1 MSAVLV
7 SKEKNRAVFTVELPS
22 EKLEE
27 AIQKAYLKNKSRF
40 SLPGFRK
47 GHVPRKILE
56 MNYGVEIFFEDAVN
70 MLLPDAY
77 EEAVEELELEPVA
90 QPEVDVDELEKGSP
104 VKFKFEVDVR
114 PEVELG
120 DYSNL
125 EAEVNKYEVTDEDIS
140 RVIDR
145 ERDQNS
151 RIISVEDRAV
161 KDGDI
166 VNIDFVGKLDG
177 EEFPGGD
184 AEGYELVIGSGAF
197 IPGFEE
203 QIIGKEIGQEF
214 DVDVVFPEEYHDES
228 LAGKNVIFEVKLNS
242 IQEKELPELD
252 DEFVKDISEFD
263 TLEEYKN
270 NVKIDLEEELKKQA
284 EVEKEN
290 KAVEA
295 LMEVMKVDIPESMI
309 DMEVDREY
317 QNFLYRVQGMGL
329 TLDQYFAI
337 ANSDEEKTREELRPA
352 SEKKVKGELALD
364 EFIVKEN
371 IEATDEEID
380 KEISELA
387 KQYELKDVDSFKE
400 TLKESG
406 DLDFITNTVKR
417 RKAVEKLV
425 EMVKYKEA

>member
-120 DYSNL
+120 NYSNL

-295 LMEVMKVDIPESMI
+295 LMDVMKVDIPESMI

>member
-387 KQYELKDVDSFKE
+387 KQYELKDVDSFKK

-406 DLDFITNTVKR
+406 DLDFITNTVKK

>member
-104 VKFKFEVDVR
+104 VKFKFEVDVK

-125 EAEVNKYEVTDEDIS
+125 EAEVNKYEVSDEDIN

-295 LMEVMKVDIPESMI
+295 LMDVMKVDIPESMI

>member
-56 MNYGVEIFFEDAVN
+56 MNYGVEIFFEEAVN

-104 VKFKFEVDVR
+104 VKFKFEVDVK

-125 EAEVNKYEVTDEDIS
+125 EAEVNKHEVTDEDIS

-371 IEATDEEID
+371 IEATDDEID

>member
-7 SKEKNRAVFTVELPS
+7 SKEKNRAVFTVELPG

-40 SLPGFRK
+40 SIPGFRK
-47 GHVPRKILE
+47 GHVPRKIIE
-56 MNYGVEIFFEDAVN
+56 MNYGVEIFYEDAVN

-77 EEAVEELELEPVA
+77 EEAIEELDLEPVA
-90 QPEVDVDELEKGSP
+90 QPEVDVDEIEKGEP

-125 EAEVNKYEVTDEDIS
+125 EAEVNKYEVSEDDIK

-145 ERDQNS
+145 ELDQNS

-228 LAGKNVIFEVKLNS
+228 LSGKNVIFEVKLNG

-270 NVKIDLEEELKKQA
+270 NVKMDLEEELKKQA
-284 EVEKEN
+284 DVEREN

-295 LMEVMKVDIPESMI
+295 LMDVMTVDIPESMI

-317 QNFLYRVQGMGL
+317 QNFLYRVQGMGI

-352 SEKKVKGELALD
+352 SEKKLRGELALD

-371 IEATDEEID
+371 IEASEEEID

-387 KQYELKDVDSFKE
+387 EQYELKEVDSFKE

-406 DLDFITNTVKR
+406 DLDFITDTVKR
-417 RKAVEKLV
+417 RKALEKLV
-425 EMVKYKEA
+425 EMVNYKEA

>member
-104 VKFKFEVDVR
+104 VKFKFEVDVK

-295 LMEVMKVDIPESMI
+295 LMDVMKVDIPESMI

-371 IEATDEEID
+371 IEATDDEID

-417 RKAVEKLV
+417 RKAIEKLV

>member
-7 SKEKNRAVFTVELPS
+7 SKEKNRAVFTVELPG

-40 SLPGFRK
+40 SIPGFRK
-47 GHVPRKILE
+47 GHVPRKIIE
-56 MNYGVEIFFEDAVN
+56 MNYGVEIFYEDAVN
-70 MLLPDAY
+70 ILLPDAY
-77 EEAVEELELEPVA
+77 EEAIEELDLDPVA
-90 QPEVDVDELEKGSP
+90 QPEVDVDEIEKGGP

-120 DYSNL
+120 DYSKL
-125 EAEVNKYEVTDEDIS
+125 EAEVNKYEVTDEDIM
-140 RVIDR
+140 R
-145 ERDQNS
+145 EINRELDQNS

-184 AEGYELVIGSGAF
+184 AKGYDLVIGSGAF

-214 DVDVVFPEEYHDES
+214 NVDVVFPEDYHEES

-270 NVKIDLEEELKKQA
+270 NVKIDLEQELKKQA

-295 LMEVMKVDIPESMI
+295 LIDVMTVDIPESMI
-309 DMEVDREY
+309 DMEVQREY
-317 QNFLYRVQGMGL
+317 QNFLYRVQGMGI

-337 ANSDEEKTREELRPA
+337 ANSDEEKTKEDLRPA
-352 SEKKVKGELALD
+352 SEKKLKGELALD

-371 IEATDEEID
+371 IDATEEEID
-380 KEISELA
+380 KEIAELA
-387 KQYELKDVDSFKE
+387 EQYELKDVDSFKE

-406 DLDFITNTVKR
+406 DLDFITDAVKR
-417 RKAVEKLV
+417 RKALEKLV
-425 EMVKYKEA
+425 EMVKFKEA

>member
-104 VKFKFEVDVR
+104 VKFKFEVDVK

-125 EAEVNKYEVTDEDIS
+125 EAEVNKYEVSDEDIS

-203 QIIGKEIGQEF
+203 QIIGKEIGQDF

-295 LMEVMKVDIPESMI
+295 LMDVMKVDIPESMI

>member
-56 MNYGVEIFFEDAVN
+56 MNYGVEIFFEEAVN

-90 QPEVDVDELEKGSP
+90 QPEVDVDELKKGSP
-104 VKFKFEVDVR
+104 VKFKFEVDVK

-295 LMEVMKVDIPESMI
+295 LMDVMKVDIPESMI

-371 IEATDEEID
+371 IEATDDEID

>member
-7 SKEKNRAVFTVELPS
+7 SKEKNRAVFTVELPG

-40 SLPGFRK
+40 SIPGFRK
-47 GHVPRKILE
+47 GHVPRKIIE
-56 MNYGVEIFFEDAVN
+56 MNYGVEIFYEDAVN

-77 EEAVEELELEPVA
+77 EEAIEELDLEPVA
-90 QPEVDVDELEKGSP
+90 QPEVDVDEIEKGEP

-125 EAEVNKYEVTDEDIS
+125 EAEVNKYEVSEDDIK

-145 ERDQNS
+145 ELDQNS

-228 LAGKNVIFEVKLNS
+228 LSGKNVIFEVKLNG

-270 NVKIDLEEELKKQA
+270 NVKMDLEEELKKQA
-284 EVEKEN
+284 DVEREN

-295 LMEVMKVDIPESMI
+295 LMDVMTVDIPESMI

-317 QNFLYRVQGMGL
+317 QNFLYRVQGMGI

-352 SEKKVKGELALD
+352 SEKKLRGELALD

-371 IEATDEEID
+371 IEASEEEID

-387 KQYELKDVDSFKE
+387 EQYELKDVDSFKE

-406 DLDFITNTVKR
+406 DLDFITDTVKR
-417 RKAVEKLV
+417 RKALEKLV
-425 EMVKYKEA
+425 EMVNYKEA

>member
-7 SKEKNRAVFTVELPS
+7 SKEKNRAVFTVELPG

-40 SLPGFRK
+40 SIPGFRK
-47 GHVPRKILE
+47 GHVPRKIIE
-56 MNYGVEIFFEDAVN
+56 MNYGVEIFYEDAVN
-70 MLLPDAY
+70 ILLPDAY
-77 EEAVEELELEPVA
+77 EEAIEELDLDPVA
-90 QPEVDVDELEKGSP
+90 QPDVDVDEIGNGGP

-120 DYSNL
+120 DYSKL
-125 EAEVNKYEVTDEDIS
+125 EAEVNKYEVSEEDIK

-145 ERDQNS
+145 ELDQNS

-184 AEGYELVIGSGAF
+184 AEGYDLVIGSGAF

-214 DVDVVFPEEYHDES
+214 DADVVFPEEYHEES

-270 NVKIDLEEELKKQA
+270 NVKMDLEEELKKQA
-284 EVEKEN
+284 DVEKEN

-295 LMEVMKVDIPESMI
+295 LIDVMTVDIPESMI
-309 DMEVDREY
+309 DMEVEREY
-317 QNFLYRVQGMGL
+317 QNFLYRVQGMGI

-337 ANSDEEKTREELRPA
+337 ANSNEEKTKEELRPA
-352 SEKKVKGELALD
+352 SEKKLKGELALD

-371 IEATDEEID
+371 IDATEEEID

-387 KQYELKDVDSFKE
+387 EQYELKDVDSFKD

-406 DLDFITNTVKR
+406 DLDFITDSVKR
-417 RKAVEKLV
+417 RKALEKLV
-425 EMVKYKEA
+425 EMVNYKEA

>member
-7 SKEKNRAVFTVELPS
+7 SKEKNRAVFTVELPG

-40 SLPGFRK
+40 SISGFRK
-47 GHVPRKILE
+47 GHVPRKIIE
-56 MNYGVEIFFEDAVN
+56 MNYGVEIFYEDAVN

-77 EEAVEELELEPVA
+77 EEAIEELDLEPVA
-90 QPEVDVDELEKGSP
+90 QPEVDVDEIEKGEP

-125 EAEVNKYEVTDEDIS
+125 EAEVNKYEVSEDDIK

-145 ERDQNS
+145 ELDQNS

-228 LAGKNVIFEVKLNS
+228 LSGKNVIFEVKLNG

-270 NVKIDLEEELKKQA
+270 NVKMDLEEELKKQA
-284 EVEKEN
+284 DVEREN

-295 LMEVMKVDIPESMI
+295 LMDVMTVDIPESMI

-317 QNFLYRVQGMGL
+317 QNFLYRVQGMGI

-352 SEKKVKGELALD
+352 SEKKLRGELALD

-371 IEATDEEID
+371 IEASEEEID

-387 KQYELKDVDSFKE
+387 EQYELKDVDSFKE

-406 DLDFITNTVKR
+406 DLDFITDTVKR
-417 RKAVEKLV
+417 RKALEKLV
-425 EMVKYKEA
+425 EMVNYKEA

>member
-56 MNYGVEIFFEDAVN
+56 MNYGVEIFFEEAVN

-104 VKFKFEVDVR
+104 VKFKFEVDVK

-125 EAEVNKYEVTDEDIS
+125 EAEVNKYEVTDEDIN

-295 LMEVMKVDIPESMI
+295 LMDVMKVDIPESMI

>member
-104 VKFKFEVDVR
+104 VKFKFEVDVK

-166 VNIDFVGKLDG
+166 VNIDFIGKLDG

-364 EFIVKEN
+364 EFIEKEN
-371 IEATDEEID
+371 IEATDDEID

>member
-7 SKEKNRAVFTVELPS
+7 SKEKNRAVFTVELPG

-40 SLPGFRK
+40 SIPGFRK
-47 GHVPRKILE
+47 GHVPRKIIE
-56 MNYGVEIFFEDAVN
+56 MNYGVEIFYEDAVN
-70 MLLPDAY
+70 ILLPDAY
-77 EEAVEELELEPVA
+77 EEAIEELDLDPVA
-90 QPEVDVDELEKGSP
+90 QPEVDVDEIEKGGP

-120 DYSNL
+120 DYSKL
-125 EAEVNKYEVTDEDIS
+125 EAEVNKYEVTDEDIM
-140 RVIDR
+140 R
-145 ERDQNS
+145 EINRELDQNS

-184 AEGYELVIGSGAF
+184 AKGYDLVIGSGAF

-214 DVDVVFPEEYHDES
+214 NVDVVFPEDYHEES

-270 NVKIDLEEELKKQA
+270 NVKIDLEQELKKQA

-295 LMEVMKVDIPESMI
+295 LIDVMTVDIPESMI
-309 DMEVDREY
+309 DMEVQREY
-317 QNFLYRVQGMGL
+317 QNFLYRVQGMGI

-337 ANSDEEKTREELRPA
+337 ANSDEEKTKEDLRPA
-352 SEKKVKGELALD
+352 SEKKLKGELALD

-371 IEATDEEID
+371 IDTTEEEID
-380 KEISELA
+380 KEIAELA
-387 KQYELKDVDSFKE
+387 EQYELKDVDSFKE

-406 DLDFITNTVKR
+406 DLDFITDAVKR
-417 RKAVEKLV
+417 RKALEKLV
-425 EMVKYKEA
+425 EMVKFKEA

>member
-104 VKFKFEVDVR
+104 VKFKFEVDVK

-242 IQEKELPELD
+242 IQEKELPEVD

-371 IEATDEEID
+371 IEATDDEID

>member
-309 DMEVDREY
+309 DMEADREY

-371 IEATDEEID
+371 IEATDDEID

>member
-104 VKFKFEVDVR
+104 VKFKFEVDVK

-295 LMEVMKVDIPESMI
+295 LMDVMKVDIPESMI

-337 ANSDEEKTREELRPA
+337 ANSNEEKTREELRPA

-371 IEATDEEID
+371 IEATDDEID

>member
-7 SKEKNRAVFTVELPS
+7 SKEKNRAVFTVELPG

-40 SLPGFRK
+40 SIPGFRK
-47 GHVPRKILE
+47 GHVPRKIIE
-56 MNYGVEIFFEDAVN
+56 MNYGVEIFYEDAVN
-70 MLLPDAY
+70 ILLPDAY
-77 EEAVEELELEPVA
+77 EEAIEELDLDPVA
-90 QPEVDVDELEKGSP
+90 QPEVDVDEIEKGGP

-120 DYSNL
+120 DYSKL
-125 EAEVNKYEVTDEDIS
+125 EAEVNKYEVTDEDIM
-140 RVIDR
+140 R
-145 ERDQNS
+145 EINRELDQNS

-184 AEGYELVIGSGAF
+184 AKGYDLVIGSGAF

-214 DVDVVFPEEYHDES
+214 NVDVVFPEDYHEES

-270 NVKIDLEEELKKQA
+270 NVKIDLEQELKKQA

-295 LMEVMKVDIPESMI
+295 LIDVMTVDIPESMI
-309 DMEVDREY
+309 DMEVQREY
-317 QNFLYRVQGMGL
+317 QNFLYRVQGMWI

-337 ANSDEEKTREELRPA
+337 ANSDEEKTKGDLRPA
-352 SEKKVKGELALD
+352 SEKKLKGELALD

-371 IEATDEEID
+371 IDATEEEID
-380 KEISELA
+380 KEIAELA
-387 KQYELKDVDSFKE
+387 EQYELKDVDSFKE

-406 DLDFITNTVKR
+406 DLDFITDAVKR
-417 RKAVEKLV
+417 RKALEKLV
-425 EMVKYKEA
+425 EMVKFKEA

>member
-7 SKEKNRAVFTVELPS
+7 SKEKNRAVFTVELPG

-40 SLPGFRK
+40 SIPGFRK
-47 GHVPRKILE
+47 GHVPRKIIE
-56 MNYGVEIFFEDAVN
+56 MNYGVEIFYEDAVN
-70 MLLPDAY
+70 ILLPDAY
-77 EEAVEELELEPVA
+77 EEAIEELDLDPVA
-90 QPEVDVDELEKGSP
+90 QPEVDVDEIEKGGP

-120 DYSNL
+120 DYSKL
-125 EAEVNKYEVTDEDIS
+125 EAEVNKYEVTDEDIM
-140 RVIDR
+140 R
-145 ERDQNS
+145 EINRELDQNS

-184 AEGYELVIGSGAF
+184 AKGYDLVIGSGAF

-214 DVDVVFPEEYHDES
+214 NVDVVFPEEYHEES

-270 NVKIDLEEELKKQA
+270 NVKIDLEQELKKQA

-295 LMEVMKVDIPESMI
+295 LIDVMTVDIPESMI
-309 DMEVDREY
+309 DMEVQREY
-317 QNFLYRVQGMGL
+317 QNFLYRVQGMGI

-337 ANSDEEKTREELRPA
+337 ANSDEEKTKEDLRPA
-352 SEKKVKGELALD
+352 SEKKLKGELALD

-371 IEATDEEID
+371 IDATEEEID
-380 KEISELA
+380 KEIAELA
-387 KQYELKDVDSFKE
+387 EQYELKDVDSFKE

-406 DLDFITNTVKR
+406 DLDFITDAVKR
-417 RKAVEKLV
+417 RKALEKLV
-425 EMVKYKEA
+425 EMVKFKEA

>member
-56 MNYGVEIFFEDAVN
+56 MNYGVEIFFEEAVN

-104 VKFKFEVDVR
+104 VKFKFEVDVK
-114 PEVELG
+114 PEVQLG

-371 IEATDEEID
+371 IEATDDEID

-425 EMVKYKEA
+425 EMVKYNEA

>member
-56 MNYGVEIFFEDAVN
+56 MNYGVEIFFEEAVN

-104 VKFKFEVDVR
+104 VKFKFEVDVK

-371 IEATDEEID
+371 IEATDDEID

>member
-56 MNYGVEIFFEDAVN
+56 MNYGVEIFFEEAVN

-104 VKFKFEVDVR
+104 VKFKFEVDVK

-125 EAEVNKYEVTDEDIS
+125 EAEVNKYEVTDEDIN

-214 DVDVVFPEEYHDES
+214 DVDVVFPEEYHDEN

-371 IEATDEEID
+371 IEATDDEID

>member
-104 VKFKFEVDVR
+104 VKFKFEVDVK

-270 NVKIDLEEELKKQA
+270 NVKIDLEEDLKKQA

-371 IEATDEEID
+371 IEATDDEID

>member
-7 SKEKNRAVFTVELPS
+7 SKEKNRAVFTVELPG

-40 SLPGFRK
+40 SIPGFRK
-47 GHVPRKILE
+47 GHVPRKIIE
-56 MNYGVEIFFEDAVN
+56 MNYGVEIFYEDAVN
-70 MLLPDAY
+70 ILLPDAY
-77 EEAVEELELEPVA
+77 EEAIEELNLDPVA
-90 QPEVDVDELEKGSP
+90 QPDVDVDEIGNGGP

-120 DYSNL
+120 DYSKL
-125 EAEVNKYEVTDEDIS
+125 EAEVNKYEVSEEDIK

-145 ERDQNS
+145 ELDQNS

-184 AEGYELVIGSGAF
+184 AEGYDLVIGSGAF

-214 DVDVVFPEEYHDES
+214 DVDVVFPEEYHEES

-270 NVKIDLEEELKKQA
+270 NVKMDLEEELKKQA
-284 EVEKEN
+284 DVEKEN

-295 LMEVMKVDIPESMI
+295 LIDVMTVDIPESMI
-309 DMEVDREY
+309 DMEVEREY
-317 QNFLYRVQGMGL
+317 QNFLYRVQGMGI

-337 ANSDEEKTREELRPA
+337 ANSNEEKTKEELRPA
-352 SEKKVKGELALD
+352 SEKKLKGELALD

-371 IEATDEEID
+371 IDATEEEID

-387 KQYELKDVDSFKE
+387 EQYELKDVDSFKD

-406 DLDFITNTVKR
+406 DLDFITDSVKR
-417 RKAVEKLV
+417 RKALEKLV
-425 EMVKYKEA
+425 EMVNYKEA

>member
-371 IEATDEEID
+371 IEATDDEID

>member
-56 MNYGVEIFFEDAVN
+56 MNYGVEIFFEEAVN

-104 VKFKFEVDVR
+104 VKFKFEVDVK

-125 EAEVNKYEVTDEDIS
+125 EAEVNKHEVTDEDIN

-371 IEATDEEID
+371 IEATDDEID

-425 EMVKYKEA
+425 EMVKYNEA

>member
-7 SKEKNRAVFTVELPS
+7 SKEKNRAVFTVELPG

-27 AIQKAYLKNKSRF
+27 AIQKAYQKNKSRF
-40 SLPGFRK
+40 SIPGFRK
-47 GHVPRKILE
+47 GHVPRKIIE
-56 MNYGVEIFFEDAVN
+56 MNYGVEVFFEDAVN
-70 MLLPDAY
+70 ILLPDAY
-77 EEAVEELELEPVA
+77 EEAIEELDLDPVA
-90 QPEVDVDELEKGSP
+90 QPEVDVDEIQKGGP

-125 EAEVNKYEVTDEDIS
+125 EAEVNKYEVTDEDIK

-145 ERDQNS
+145 ELDQNS

-177 EEFPGGD
+177 KEFPGGD
-184 AEGYELVIGSGAF
+184 AKGYDLVIGSGSF

-214 DVDVVFPEEYHDES
+214 DVDVVFPEDYHEES

-270 NVKIDLEEELKKQA
+270 NVKMDLEEELKKQA
-284 EVEKEN
+284 DVEKEN

-295 LMEVMKVDIPESMI
+295 LIDVMTVDIPESMI
-309 DMEVDREY
+309 DMEVQREY
-317 QNFLYRVQGMGL
+317 QNFLYRVQGMGI

-337 ANSDEEKTREELRPA
+337 ANSNEEKTKEELRPA
-352 SEKKVKGELALD
+352 SEKKLKGELALD
-364 EFIVKEN
+364 EFIAKEN
-371 IEATDEEID
+371 IDATEEEID

-387 KQYELKDVDSFKE
+387 EQYELKDVDSFKD

-406 DLDFITNTVKR
+406 DLDFITDTVKR
-417 RKAVEKLV
+417 RKALEKLV
-425 EMVKYKEA
+425 EIVKYKEA

>member
-7 SKEKNRAVFTVELPS
+7 SKEKNRAVFTVELPG

-40 SLPGFRK
+40 SIPGFRK
-47 GHVPRKILE
+47 GHVPRKIIE
-56 MNYGVEIFFEDAVN
+56 MNYGVEIFYEDAVN
-70 MLLPDAY
+70 ILLPGAY
-77 EEAVEELELEPVA
+77 EEAIEELDLDPVA
-90 QPEVDVDELEKGSP
+90 QPDVDVDEIGNGGP

-120 DYSNL
+120 DYSKL
-125 EAEVNKYEVTDEDIS
+125 EAEVNKYEVSEEDIK

-145 ERDQNS
+145 ELDQNS

-184 AEGYELVIGSGAF
+184 AEGYDLVIGSGAF

-214 DVDVVFPEEYHDES
+214 DVDVVFPEEYHEES

-270 NVKIDLEEELKKQA
+270 NVKMDLEEELKKQA
-284 EVEKEN
+284 DVEKEN

-295 LMEVMKVDIPESMI
+295 LIDVMTVDIPESMI
-309 DMEVDREY
+309 DMEVEREY
-317 QNFLYRVQGMGL
+317 QNFLYRVQGMGI

-337 ANSDEEKTREELRPA
+337 ANSNEEKTKEELRPA
-352 SEKKVKGELALD
+352 SEKKLKGELALD

-371 IEATDEEID
+371 IDATEEEID

-387 KQYELKDVDSFKE
+387 EQYELKDVDSFKD

-406 DLDFITNTVKR
+406 DLDFITDSVKR
-417 RKAVEKLV
+417 RKALEKLV
-425 EMVKYKEA
+425 EMVNYKEA

>member
-214 DVDVVFPEEYHDES
+214 DVDVVFPEEYHDEN

-371 IEATDEEID
+371 IEATDDEID

>member
-56 MNYGVEIFFEDAVN
+56 MNYGVEIFFEEAVN

-104 VKFKFEVDVR
+104 VKFKFEVDVK

-295 LMEVMKVDIPESMI
+295 LMDAMKVDIPESMI

-371 IEATDEEID
+371 IEATDDEID

>member
-7 SKEKNRAVFTVELPS
+7 SKEKNRAVFTVELPG

-40 SLPGFRK
+40 SIPGFRK
-47 GHVPRKILE
+47 GHVPRKIIE
-56 MNYGVEIFFEDAVN
+56 MNYGVEIFYEDAVN

-77 EEAVEELELEPVA
+77 EEAIEELDLEPVA
-90 QPEVDVDELEKGSP
+90 QPEVDVDEIEKGEP

-125 EAEVNKYEVTDEDIS
+125 EAEVNKYEVSEDDIK

-145 ERDQNS
+145 ELDQNS

-214 DVDVVFPEEYHDES
+214 DVDVVFPEEYHDENLS
-228 LAGKNVIFEVKLNS
+228 GKNVIFEVKLNG

-270 NVKIDLEEELKKQA
+270 NVKMDLEEELKKQA
-284 EVEKEN
+284 AVEREN

-295 LMEVMKVDIPESMI
+295 LMDVMTVDIPESMI

-317 QNFLYRVQGMGL
+317 QNFLYRVQGMGI

-352 SEKKVKGELALD
+352 SEKKLRGELALD

-371 IEATDEEID
+371 IEASDEEID

-387 KQYELKDVDSFKE
+387 EQYELKDVDSFKE

-406 DLDFITNTVKR
+406 DLDFITDTVKR
-417 RKAVEKLV
+417 RKALEKLV
-425 EMVKYKEA
+425 EMVNYKEA

>member
-7 SKEKNRAVFTVELPS
+7 SKEKNRAVFTVELPG

-40 SLPGFRK
+40 SIPGFRK
-47 GHVPRKILE
+47 GHVPRKIIE
-56 MNYGVEIFFEDAVN
+56 MNYGIEIFYEDAVN

-77 EEAVEELELEPVA
+77 EEAIEELDLEPVA
-90 QPEVDVDELEKGSP
+90 QPEVDVDEIEKGEP

-125 EAEVNKYEVTDEDIS
+125 EAEVNKYEVSEDDIK

-145 ERDQNS
+145 ELDQNS

-184 AEGYELVIGSGAF
+184 AEGYELVIGSGTF

-228 LAGKNVIFEVKLNS
+228 LSGKNVIFEVKLNG

-270 NVKIDLEEELKKQA
+270 NVKMDLEEELKRQA
-284 EVEKEN
+284 DVEREN

-295 LMEVMKVDIPESMI
+295 LMDVMTVDIPESMI

-317 QNFLYRVQGMGL
+317 QNFLYRVQGMGI

-352 SEKKVKGELALD
+352 SEKKLRGELALD

-371 IEATDEEID
+371 IEASDEEIN

-387 KQYELKDVDSFKE
+387 EQYELKDVDSFKE

-406 DLDFITNTVKR
+406 DLDFITDTVKR
-417 RKAVEKLV
+417 RKALEKLV
-425 EMVKYKEA
+425 EMVNYKEA

>member
-56 MNYGVEIFFEDAVN
+56 MNYGVEIFFEEAVN

-371 IEATDEEID
+371 IEATDDEID

>member
-295 LMEVMKVDIPESMI
+295 LMDVMKVDIPESMI

>member
-7 SKEKNRAVFTVELPS
+7 SKEKNRAVFTVELPG

-40 SLPGFRK
+40 SIPGFRK
-47 GHVPRKILE
+47 GHVPRKIIE
-56 MNYGVEIFFEDAVN
+56 MNYGVEIFYEDAVN
-70 MLLPDAY
+70 ILLPDAY
-77 EEAVEELELEPVA
+77 EEAIEELDLDPVA
-90 QPEVDVDELEKGSP
+90 QPEVDVDEIEKGGP

-120 DYSNL
+120 DYSKL
-125 EAEVNKYEVTDEDIS
+125 EAEVNKYEVTDEDIM
-140 RVIDR
+140 R
-145 ERDQNS
+145 EINRELDQNS

-184 AEGYELVIGSGAF
+184 AKGYDLVIGSGAF

-214 DVDVVFPEEYHDES
+214 NVDVVFPEDYHEES

-270 NVKIDLEEELKKQA
+270 NVKIDLEQELKKQA

-295 LMEVMKVDIPESMI
+295 LIDVMTVDIPESMI
-309 DMEVDREY
+309 DMEVQREY
-317 QNFLYRVQGMGL
+317 QNFLYRVQGMGI

-337 ANSDEEKTREELRPA
+337 ANSDEEKTKGDLRPA
-352 SEKKVKGELALD
+352 SEKKLKGELALD

-371 IEATDEEID
+371 IDATEEEID
-380 KEISELA
+380 KEIAELA
-387 KQYELKDVDSFKE
+387 EQYELKDVDSFKE

-406 DLDFITNTVKR
+406 DLDFITDAVKR
-417 RKAVEKLV
+417 RKALEKLV
-425 EMVKYKEA
+425 EMVKFKEA